1 MTVAGHPRHVAAGTT
16 IFALLL
22 VAATAAQRVRP
33 AANAPAAKAPASSAP
48 AASRPAPPAARKEL
62 PVPFATGETLTYDVS
77 WSSTLTAGTATLRVA
92 EKKPSFNSVAYYIV
106 AEGRPSALVSKLYA
120 LYYKVDSLLDV
131 YSLLPQRASIY
142 SEEGKRHRMKSTM
155 FDHAKRM
162 AEYQV
167 ETRTVVKK
175 PVPIS
180 AVSQDPLGAMFVL
193 RSIPLKQG
201 EKMTMPICDNGANYK
216 MLIEAGPT
224 ETIQTAGGAI
234 AAQRLTL
241 TPQGADVG
249 ARGLTLWLS
258 GDPAHVPVKMSAQ
271 LAVGA
276 FVLTLTS
283 RK

>member
-1 MTVAGHPRHVAAGTT
+1 MTAAGRPRHVAAVTA
-16 IFALLL
+16 ICALLL
-22 VAATAAQRVRP
+22 VAAATAQRGRQP
-33 AANAPAAKAPASSAP
+33 AKAPAAKAAASNGAP
-48 AASRPAPPAARKEL
+48 APKAPPAAKREL
-62 PVPFATGETLTYDVS
+62 PVPFAPGETLTYDVS

-106 AEGRPSALVSKLYA
+106 AEGRPSALLSKLYT

-155 FDHAKRM
+155 FDHAKKT

-175 PVPIS
+175 PLAIS

-201 EKMTMPICDNGANYK
+201 EKITMPICDNGANYK

-224 ETIQTAGGAI
+224 ETIKTAIGGI
-234 AAQRLTL
+234 DAQRLTL

-276 FVLTLTS
+276 FVLTLSS